1 MLITPSLCSITQ
13 PRLPGPRQQKN
24 TIWRLKRARELATAR
39 CWKSFFIW
47 KTNIYLRGSLRRLRH
62 CDNKQSAVPG
72 PGQELGSFLHL
83 ICNFHQVIIT
93 TRQEPL
99 QHQRANWNAM
109 KPWLTASVPL
119 QALFIIR
126 QPSMQGNIT
135 RVRRC
140 RSHQAVINKTQPITM
155 LYYPQPNKQPS
166 VSEHKNTSIYS
177 WLSIAH

>member
-13 PRLPGPRQQKN
+13 PRLDPDNKRTQFGAWRAPQLLPLSPG
-24 TIWRLKRARELATAR
+24 
-39 CWKSFFIW
+39 WKSFFIW
-47 KTNIYLRGSLRRLRH
+47 KTNIYLRGSIRRLRH
-62 CDNKQSAVPG
+62 CDNKQSEVPG

-93 TRQEPL
+93 PRQEPL

-155 LYYPQPNKQPS
+155 LYYPYKQPS

-177 WLSIAH
+177 RLSIAH